1 MKNQIVK
8 GFLYVA
14 AAAFLS
20 NSLQSH
26 TIIYAAAGQQV
37 QKVEDEEPK
46 GAVGTKGDQPQAAEN
61 TNTSA
66 NEFYPESEDASANKQ
81 NLEGSDTSANGRE
94 PEDADTSANE
104 PEDAD
109 TSAKEPEDADT
120 SVNEPKDADASAN
133 EPEDTDASANKPED
147 TDASANEPEN
157 PTNTVDPS
165 NPDETEEPAEL
176 VESSESEDPKKPDK
190 EKPDKEN
197 PDIIN
202 PDKEKPEKP
211 KLGKP
216 LLTAAS
222 KPNGTIKLSWNKVSG
237 ASEYV
242 ILCSTKKDS
251 GFHRIYSCTKGTSY
265 KDQNRVPGKVYY
277 YKLAVFSKGRASRA
291 DSKTVSG
298 RPLEKAQLT
307 GISNLSGSGDL
318 VLSWNPVAGASGYQI
333 LRKNVSTGK
342 YEEAGSVKGAKTTY
356 TDHNRNGGSIYSY
369 KVYAKDADGGRGNY
383 SNAMS
388 QMAID
393 KNKKMIALTYDDG
406 PSAYTPLVLD
416 ALAKY
421 GGHATFFVVGSS
433 VNRYADSLR
442 RAVALGCEIGN
453 HTYSHN
459 NLKNLSAAQVQS
471 ALQAT
476 SQAVRNQTGAEVRLL
491 RPPYGS
497 YSTSTS
503 SAAGM
508 PVIMWSIDT
517 LDWKT
522 RSTSATIQCV
532 QSKAYDGAIIL
543 MHDLHQPTA
552 MAADAVIKNLTDAG
566 YQLVTVSEL
575 AAYRGGLQIG
585 SAYNQ
590 FRR

>member
-8 GFLYVA
+8 GFLCVA
-14 AAAFLS
+14 AAAFMS

-46 GAVGTKGDQPQAAEN
+46 GAVGTKEDQPQAAEN
-61 TNTSA
+61 TSTSA
-66 NEFYPESEDASANKQ
+66 NKSHPESEDASANKQ
-81 NLEGSDTSANGRE
+81 NLEGSDTSANGKG
-94 PEDADTSANE
+94 PEDGDASGNE

-109 TSAKEPEDADT
+109 TSAKKPEDEDT
-120 SVNEPKDADASAN
+120 SVNEPKDEDASAN
-133 EPEDTDASANKPED
+133 EPEDE
-147 TDASANEPEN
+147 DASANEPEN
-157 PTNTVDPS
+157 PTNPVNS
-165 NPDETEEPAEL
+165 HNPDESEEPAEPA
-176 VESSESEDPKKPDK
+176 ESSESEDPKKPDK
-190 EKPDKEN
+190 EKPNKEK
-197 PDIIN
+197 PE
-202 PDKEKPEKP
+202 KEKPEKP
-211 KLGKP
+211 KLSKP

-222 KPNGTIKLSWNKVSG
+222 KPNGTIRLSWNKVSG

-277 YKLAVFSKGRASRA
+277 YKLAVFSKERASRA

-298 RPLEKAQLT
+298 RPLEKARLT

-333 LRKNVSTGK
+333 LRKNASTGK

-356 TDHNRNGGSIYSY
+356 TDHNRSGGSIYSY

-476 SQAVRNQTGAEVRLL
+476 SQAVRNLTGAEVRLL

-497 YSTSTS
+497 YSASTS

-552 MAADAVIKNLTDAG
+552 MAADAVMKNLTDAG